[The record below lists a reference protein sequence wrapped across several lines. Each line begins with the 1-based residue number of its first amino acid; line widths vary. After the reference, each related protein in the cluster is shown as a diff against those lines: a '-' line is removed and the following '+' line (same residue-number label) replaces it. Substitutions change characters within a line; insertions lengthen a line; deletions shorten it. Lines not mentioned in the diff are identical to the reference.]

1 MSDVE
6 LDCLDAFHSGEKAQ
20 VLQLLPKLRRPET
33 IRESRRGSWDGCTL
47 VHYATIHGWEDVC
60 KLLVE
65 KYNCKPTT
73 VDDSGMS
80 PLHVACLLGKEAS
93 LKYLLSLPSVL
104 RRIDDKDSLGR
115 TPLHWACY
123 CHNFALVEIL
133 LGTSSVNITKEDK
146 SGCTPFKILS
156 KYGYSGLNRVGNK
169 VDWST
174 QLQGK
179 SFFNVFLVGNSGAG
193 KSTLKAAMLEL
204 TRYAP
209 TQHGRIAFDEELT
222 AGVVPTQCKG

>member
-1 MSDVE
+1 ME
-6 LDCLDAFHSGEKAQ
+6 LNCLDAFCSGEKAE
-20 VLQLLPKLRRPET
+20 VLKLLPKLRNPKS
-33 IRESRRGSWDGCTL
+33 IRESRRRSWDGCTL
-47 VHYATIHGWEDVC
+47 VHYATIHGWEDIC

-65 KYNCKPTT
+65 KYKCEPTA
-73 VDDSGMS
+73 VDSSGMS

-93 LKYLLSLPSVL
+93 LKYLISLPSVL
-104 RRIDDKDSLGR
+104 RRIDDKDSSGR
-115 TPLHWACY
+115 TPLHWACH

-133 LGTSSVNITKEDK
+133 LETTSVNITKEDK

-156 KYGYSGLNRVGNK
+156 KYGYSVLSRVGDK

-174 QLQGK
+174 QLQGEC
-179 SFFNVFLVGNSGAG
+179 FFNVFLVGNSGAG

-204 TRYAP
+204 TKHAP
-209 TQHGRIAFDEELT
+209 TQHGRICFDEELT